1 MGDAG
6 GSVVSPPT
14 VTSREHEALLNTI
27 DKIRAL
33 GISSHIHIPQI
44 VVCGD
49 QSAGKSSVLEAIC
62 GLRFQVGDGLCTV
75 FATEYILRRADQE
88 SVYIGITPGSDV
100 VDEEEIARLQSWTPS
115 TTDLNRFNTI
125 MEEAKHA
132 MGVGQGKN
140 FSQHCLRIEVC
151 GPSQT
156 NLSLVD
162 VPGLFH
168 TPGKGQTVIDKDT
181 VTSLVQNYIK
191 NPRSI
196 IMAVV
201 SAKSDPELQITL
213 TFAHEHDPDGN
224 RTIGVITKPDTL
236 SKNSPNE
243 ERYFTLAQNKDSSA
257 QFKLGWSVLRN
268 RGFEERDCSPAERD
282 ENEHH
287 FFNQGKWAAL
297 EPSLKGV
304 DALRVRLAKILHDHI
319 ITELP
324 SMLKDV
330 ENSIDVCE
338 RKLKALGSS
347 RGTPL
352 EQRLYLHRASV
363 KYKSLM
369 NTSSDGIYSDPFFG
383 SSTNDVNFKKRIRA
397 VAVSILQD
405 FGNEMRLKGHA
416 IELVDELPRKYKHK
430 FGMPKKMKEEDYYN
444 DVQLQMR
451 RNAGRELPGLFNPDI
466 VKSLFLE
473 QCKPWGRI
481 VKRTLNSL
489 IAAAQVTTR
498 QILEEVADDGTIDKL
513 MVGIVNPAMQLI
525 ERDLRAKTQDLL
537 HPILHGPPITL
548 NNYLTE
554 TIQKRRQDETRKD
567 LSARLFSF
575 LGRDPSSENL
585 EARQYKGNFDV
596 RALLDTL
603 VKTTEKD
610 MQRFAAID
618 AANAMFAYYQVAL
631 ERILDDFSIYAVEV
645 WLLEKLP
652 GLFDPETIV
661 GLDSESI
668 TKIAGESEESNKE
681 RKLLNAKLEALK
693 NTQETAYLLDSH
705 KPQDNSLGPDGL
717 DIQQRQQDSP
727 SQEQLSKTMRFTSFL
742 LAALTATTTTVAIPT
757 LKVRDSCVETCG
769 STCYWQS
776 DIDAAVNKGY
786 SDYQSGTTEGDDSY
800 PHTYNNY
807 EGFDFPVSGPYQ
819 EFPILSSYQV
829 YSGGSPG
836 PDRVI
841 FNTDGDYAGTI
852 THTGASGND
861 FVACQAG

>member
-6 GSVVSPPT
+6 GPVGLPPV
-14 VTSREHEALLNTI
+14 VTSNEHEMLLNTI

-49 QSAGKSSVLEAIC
+49 QSAGKSSALEAIC

-88 SVYIGITPGSDV
+88 SVFIGITPGSDL
-100 VDEEEIARLQSWTPS
+100 VDEEEIARLRSWMPS
-115 TTDLNRFNTI
+115 TTDLSQFNTV
-125 MEEAKHA
+125 MEEAKLA

-168 TPGKGQTVIDKDT
+168 TPGKGQTMTDKET
-181 VTSLVQNYIK
+181 VTSLVKNYIR

-243 ERYFTLAQNKDSSA
+243 DRYLTLAQNKDSSA

-268 RGFEERDCSPAERD
+268 RGFEDRDCSPAERD
-282 ENEHH
+282 ENERR
-287 FFNQGKWAAL
+287 FFSQGKWASL
-297 EPSLKGV
+297 ESSIKGV
-304 DALRVRLAKILHDHI
+304 SALRVRLAKILHDHI
-319 ITELP
+319 ITEMP

-330 ENSIDVCE
+330 EFSIDACE

-347 RGTPL
+347 RGTVQ
-352 EQRLYLHRASV
+352 EQRLYLHRAST

-369 NTSSDGIYSDPFFG
+369 STSSDGIYSDPFFG
-383 SSTNDVNFKKRIRA
+383 SSADDVNFKKRIRA
-397 VAVSILQD
+397 ISVSILKD
-405 FGNEMRLKGHA
+405 FGSEMRHKGHA
-416 IELVDELPRKYKHK
+416 VELVDELPKRYRHK
-430 FGMPKKMKEEDYYN
+430 LGTPKMMKKEDYYN

-481 VKRTLNSL
+481 VKRTMNSL
-489 IAAAQVTTR
+489 IAAARTTTR
-498 QILEEVADDGTIDKL
+498 QILEEVADGGTIDKI
-513 MVGIVNPAMQLI
+513 MVGLVNPAMQQI
-525 ERDLRAKTQDLL
+525 EADLRAKTQDLL
-537 HPILHGPPITL
+537 QPILHGPPITL
-548 NNYLTE
+548 NNHLTE

-567 LSARLFSF
+567 VSARLSSF
-575 LGRDPSSENL
+575 LGKDPSSESAK
-585 EARQYKGNFDV
+585 ARQYQGSFDV
-596 RALLDTL
+596 GVLLDRL
-603 VKTTEKD
+603 VQTTEKD

-618 AANAMFAYYQVAL
+618 AANAMFAYYQVAM
-631 ERILDDFSIYAVEV
+631 ERMIDDFSIYAVEV
-645 WLLEKLP
+645 WLLDKLS

-661 GLDSESI
+661 ELNNETI
-668 TKIAGESEESNKE
+668 TRIAGESEESIKE
-681 RKLLNAKLEALK
+681 RKVLNAKLEALK

-705 KPQDNSLGPDGL
+705 KSRAKASGT
-717 DIQQRQQDSP
+717 I
-727 SQEQLSKTMRFTSFL
+727 KMRFATFL

-757 LKVRDSCVETCG
+757 LQVRDSCVETCG

-776 DIDAAVNKGY
+776 DIDAAVKQGY
-786 SDYQSGTTEGDDSY
+786 SDYQSGTTVGDDSY

-819 EFPILSSYQV
+819 EFPILSSYEV

-836 PDRVI
+836 ADRVI
-841 FNTDGDYAGTI
+841 FNTGGDYAGTI

-861 FVACQAG
+861 FVACTAD